1 MAQRGGFPTSR
12 TGRLLA
18 YVWLALCLGLL
29 LFAYLQRQVH
39 DMPQA
44 FTWGLI
50 ALTFPIG
57 LPTGAVVGMSMT
69 QAYTHLGLPYSPFWD
84 LLPSWLVMVAC
95 GYWQWFIA
103 VPALARKL
111 FPRKPLGT
119 VPGDEKL

>member
-1 MAQRGGFPTSR
+1 MQFIPQSR
-12 TGRLLA
+12 SARLLA
-18 YVWLALCLGLL
+18 LLWLALCLGLL
-29 LFAYLQRQVH
+29 LSAYLQRHVH

-57 LPTGAVVGMSMT
+57 LPSGALVGMSMT
-69 QAYTHLGLPYSPFWD
+69 QAYTHLGLVYSPFWD

-103 VPALARKL
+103 LPALVRKL
-111 FPRKPLGT
+111 MSRKL
-119 VPGDEKL
+119 PGALPGEEQP